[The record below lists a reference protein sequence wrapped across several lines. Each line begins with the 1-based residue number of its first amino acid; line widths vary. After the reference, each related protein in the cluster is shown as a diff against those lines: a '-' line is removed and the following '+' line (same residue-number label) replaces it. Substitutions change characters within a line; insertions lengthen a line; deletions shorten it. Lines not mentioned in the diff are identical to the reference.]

1 MSAGINFCVRCGQ
14 PLQDREAFGKIRR
27 TCSGCGYI
35 HFLDPKVAAI
45 VFIVDANR
53 VLLVKRAENP
63 EKGKWSLPGGFVD
76 AGEDPREAA
85 IREAYEETGLRVKIT
100 RLLEVFY
107 HPSLNSSPTPIVI
120 AFEAQ
125 MIGGALGAA
134 DDAEEVAW
142 FATDSLPELAFAS
155 THALISRWR
164 VSLSCE

>member
-1 MSAGINFCVRCGQ
+1 MSVDVNFCVRCGE
-14 PLQDREAFGKIRR
+14 PLQDRAVFGKIRR

-45 VFIVDANR
+45 VFIVDEHH

-63 EKGKWSLPGGFVD
+63 EKGKWALPGGFVD

-85 IREAYEETGLRVKIT
+85 IREASEETGLQVTIT
-100 RLLEVFY
+100 RLLDVFY
-107 HPSLNSSPTPIVI
+107 FQSPNGSPTPIVI

-125 MIGGALGAA
+125 MIGGVLCAA
-134 DDAEEVAW
+134 DDAEEVSW
-142 FATDSLPELAFAS
+142 FAADKLPELAFAS

-164 VSLSCE
+164 LSLSCE

>member
-1 MSAGINFCVRCGQ
+1 MGAGINFCIRCGQ

-27 TCSGCGYI
+27 TCSGCGYV

-45 VFIVDANR
+45 VFIVDAHR

-76 AGEDPREAA
+76 AGEDPRKAA
-85 IREAYEETGLRVKIT
+85 IREAVEETGLQVEIT
-100 RLLEVFY
+100 RLLDVFY
-107 HPSLNSSPTPIVI
+107 YPSPNGSPTPIVI

-125 MIGGALGAA
+125 MVSGVLCAA

-142 FATDSLPELAFAS
+142 FAADQLPELAFTS
-155 THALISRWR
+155 THALINRWR
-164 VSLSCE
+164 TSLSCE